1 MQDTMDVWS
10 FGAWQE
16 GFASLDLIC
25 GVLNIP
31 SPKGAMRGE
40 EVPAAFWEGRLQEI
54 AQYNMEDVIALGR
67 IILKVSGLNL
77 FEEESITRNT
87 L

>member
-1 MQDTMDVWS
+1 
-10 FGAWQE
+10 
-16 GFASLDLIC
+16 
-25 GVLNIP
+25 
-31 SPKGAMRGE
+31 MRGE

>member
-1 MQDTMDVWS
+1 
-10 FGAWQE
+10 
-16 GFASLDLIC
+16 
-25 GVLNIP
+25 
-31 SPKGAMRGE
+31 
-40 EVPAAFWEGRLQEI
+40 
-54 AQYNMEDVIALGR
+54 MEDVIALGR